1 MKSDLLCAFIVLQ
14 GSVVCSCI
22 YAQTPL
28 PVSSGGTGATTA
40 PAAPANLGLPV
51 VSVMSF
57 GATGNGVTDDTAAI
71 NSAMTAC
78 TSSAAPFN
86 GCILYFPAGIYI
98 TTGLSMQSFVNMKG
112 DGWATTVIKLKP
124 ATASDILTVPVS
136 GFNFSMYGLTL
147 DGNSSNGGT
156 GNCFSTVTTG
166 TGPVK
171 WNTANKLTAVSNAQ
185 KWGHIEEVMFS
196 NCSQDGIHINVYNY
210 ISFSTT
216 STLSTMACMAST
228 RREQTADSQTF
239 R

>member
-112 DGWATTVIKLKP
+112 DGWAT
-124 ATASDILTVPVS
+124 
-136 GFNFSMYGLTL
+136 
-147 DGNSSNGGT
+147 
-156 GNCFSTVTTG
+156 
-166 TGPVK
+166 
-171 WNTANKLTAVSNAQ
+171 
-185 KWGHIEEVMFS
+185 
-196 NCSQDGIHINVYNY
+196 
-210 ISFSTT
+210 
-216 STLSTMACMAST
+216 
-228 RREQTADSQTF
+228 
-239 R
+239 